1 MLCSETLL
9 KKGRREEKGEDGTSR
24 NKNPKSPLHTQARE
38 QVFGKKDTGPQP
50 RTEQLAVRGRGV
62 GVGGEG
68 LASHLFLLLQLTGLS
83 LQALQLLLRLLEFSR
98 GALQLAGQLL
108 VSESQLGVLSLGF
121 MFVIVESCALAFQL
135 QRGDREEG

>member
-1 MLCSETLL
+1 M
-9 KKGRREEKGEDGTSR
+9 
-24 NKNPKSPLHTQARE
+24 
-38 QVFGKKDTGPQP
+38 
-50 RTEQLAVRGRGV
+50 GV
-62 GVGGEG
+62 GVGVEGAERG

-83 LQALQLLLRLLEFSR
+83 LQALQLLLCLLEFSR

>member
-1 MLCSETLL
+1 M
-9 KKGRREEKGEDGTSR
+9 KKGRREEEGEDGTSR
-24 NKNPKSPLHTQARE
+24 NKDPKSPPRTQARE
-38 QVFGKKDTGPQP
+38 QDFGKKDTGPQP
-50 RTEQLAVRGRGV
+50 RTEQPAVRG
-62 GVGGEG
+62 GGGKGAGRG

-98 GALQLAGQLL
+98 GALQLACQLL

-121 MFVIVESCALAFQL
+121 MLVMVESCALTFQL